1 MKYDERNRM
10 DRRRKERESK
20 ELLERMMEKARES
33 KVHIHQLGE
42 REI

>member
-1 MKYDERNRM
+1 MKRDERNRM

-20 ELLERMMEKARES
+20 ELLERMMEKAKES

>member
-1 MKYDERNRM
+1 M
-10 DRRRKERESK
+10 DRRRKEQESK
-20 ELLERMMEKARES
+20 ELLERMMEKAREG

>member
-10 DRRRKERESK
+10 DRRRKEQESK
-20 ELLERMMEKARES
+20 ELLQRMMEKAKES

>member
-10 DRRRKERESK
+10 DRRRKEQESR
-20 ELLERMMEKARES
+20 ELLRRMMEKAKEG